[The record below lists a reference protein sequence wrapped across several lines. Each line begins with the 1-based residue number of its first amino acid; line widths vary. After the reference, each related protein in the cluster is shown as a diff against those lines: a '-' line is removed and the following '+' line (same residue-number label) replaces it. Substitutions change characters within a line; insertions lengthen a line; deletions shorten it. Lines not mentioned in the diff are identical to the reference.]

1 MYVQVAVMDF
11 GKNFAYVECTLPTR
25 AEAPLKARYR
35 NAIGITEELWS
46 EEATYHQLLIGVL
59 RWMVGLGRMDTWLE
73 VTMIASHL
81 AMSSFGHL
89 EQVYYTLAY
98 IKKYH
103 NAEIVL

>member
-1 MYVQVAVMDF
+1 
-11 GKNFAYVECTLPTR
+11 
-25 AEAPLKARYR
+25 
-35 NAIGITEELWS
+35 
-46 EEATYHQLLIGVL
+46 
-59 RWMVGLGRMDTWLE
+59 MVGLGRMDTWLE